1 LRVRKIQEFNLSLIS
16 KWIWRYGEDCGTIS
30 MAGEGLHCGRKTC
43 LAFRVVQEMGLTI
56 GLTITSDRR
65 WGME

>member
-1 LRVRKIQEFNLSLIS
+1 
-16 KWIWRYGEDCGTIS
+16 